1 MTRPTDTHT
10 VWLQETHRS
19 IILCLCAAL
28 VACYPQLGQ
37 RAPDDP
43 VTLLAAAQEAC
54 ARQDRIAARNIAS
67 QLLTQ
72 HPDAQQA
79 APARAYL
86 ADDAR
91 CATLEPAK
99 P

>member
-1 MTRPTDTHT
+1 MTRPADTHT
-10 VWLQETHRS
+10 AWLQEAHRS

-28 VACYPQLGQ
+28 TACYPQLGQ

-43 VTLLAAAQEAC
+43 ATLLAAAQEAC
-54 ARQDRIAARNIAS
+54 ARQDPIAARNIAS
-67 QLLTQ
+67 QLVTQ

-86 ADDAR
+86 ADDTR
-91 CATLEPAK
+91 CAVLDPA
-99 P
+99 PP